1 MLKARELLERTAESL
16 ERISAQVGYRSDAA
30 FNRAFK
36 RKFDTT
42 PGAARRA
49 ARAWEFDGRAADDP
63 RSA

>member
-1 MLKARELLERTAESL
+1 MVRCQGLMP
-16 ERISAQVGYRSDAA
+16 DAA

-49 ARAWEFDGRAADDP
+49 ARA
-63 RSA
+63 